1 MARPPLARPIS
12 SARMVTARASASE
25 PPYSW
30 GMRRPSN
37 PASPIA
43 GQSSAGNVPA
53 SSADCTS
60 GFIFSSTNRRHTAWN
75 ASCSSSRSHIVIAG
89 LLSCSLL
96 GSGARHT
103 EHVLGD
109 QVVLDLLRAAVD
121 ADRAGTE
128 VAVEPLVHVP
138 VHGVGTGHVEG
149 GVLQVLLGPRPQ
161 LLGDRT
167 LGAGKL
173 PRHTRRQLLGHV
185 QPQHLALDVA

>member
-30 GMRRPSN
+30 GMRRPSS

-43 GQSSAGNVPA
+43 GHSSAGNVPA

-60 GFIFSSTNRRHTAWN
+60 GFIFSSTKRRLTAWN
-75 ASCSSSRSHIVIAG
+75 ASCSSSRSHIVIPADR
-89 LLSCSLL
+89 LLSSSDTELVAV
-96 GSGARHT
+96 GSGIRDPLQRERGWWWSSGPRHA

-109 QVVLDLLRAAVD
+109 EVVLDLLRTAVD
-121 ADRAGTE
+121 AHGAGTE

-138 VHGVGTGHVEG
+138 V
-149 GVLQVLLGPRPQ
+149 
-161 LLGDRT
+161 D
-167 LGAGKL
+167 
-173 PRHTRRQLLGHV
+173 
-185 QPQHLALDVA
+185 